1 MYNFSEVESRYL
13 TLLSALSIKS
23 RDELLALQSSDLEQA
38 LLAIEQLASY
48 VVDSTT
54 IMYFKDKTMWLSS
67 EDSDITLGW
76 ARTQRILLL

>member
-1 MYNFSEVESRYL
+1 MHSFSEVENVYP

-38 LLAIEQLASY
+38 LLAIEQIASY

-54 IMYFKDKTMWLSS
+54 IMYLKDKTMWLSS
-67 EDSDITLGW
+67 KDSDITLGW

>member
-1 MYNFSEVESRYL
+1 MPVFSEVEIRYL
-13 TLLSALSIKS
+13 RLLLDLSIKS
-23 RDELLALQSSDLEQA
+23 RDELLALPSSDLEQA
-38 LLAIEQLASY
+38 LLAIEQIASY

-76 ARTQRILLL
+76 LKTQRILLL